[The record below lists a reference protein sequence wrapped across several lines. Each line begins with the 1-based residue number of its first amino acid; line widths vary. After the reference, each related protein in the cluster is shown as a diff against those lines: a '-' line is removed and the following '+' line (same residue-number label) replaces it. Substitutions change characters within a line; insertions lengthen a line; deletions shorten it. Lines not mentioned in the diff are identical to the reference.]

1 MGGVTFG
8 RGSDVAFGRAVDEG
22 HEGAGDADAREA
34 GASRGEV
41 AAQGVVEGAGY
52 TATAVYART
61 RTYEEAGTA
70 ATCRDIGFGTRGDED
85 WIGVCRP
92 VRATP

>member
-22 HEGAGDADAREA
+22 HEGAGYAGAREE

-41 AAQGVVEGAGY
+41 AAQGVVEGSGY

-61 RTYEEAGTA
+61 RTYGDAGTA

-85 WIGVCRP
+85 WIGDCRL
-92 VRATP
+92 VKETP